1 MVKARGRVAGVSA
14 TTSGR
19 SSLESLPAER
29 RGTAV
34 AITVSAEIATV
45 YRLLDGSLHHARCGR
60 RLMVQGRSTEELQCY
75 CLTCAESVWLP
86 LCAVVRPAAADGTI
100 ESPWS

>member
-1 MVKARGRVAGVSA
+1 MVKARGRVTDISA
-14 TTSGR
+14 TMSGR

-29 RGTAV
+29 RGTAM

-45 YRLLDGSLHHARCGR
+45 YRLLDGSLRHARCGR

-86 LCAVVRPAAADGTI
+86 LCALVRPAVADGTI